1 MKMIVFMVIWAVHFM
16 ASEPG
21 DQEIQDKELTDNGV
35 ESAEISEYEV

>member
-1 MKMIVFMVIWAVHFM
+1 M

-21 DQEIQDKELTDNGV
+21 DQEIQDKELADNGV